1 MEPYHPA
8 RDGYPSMFE
17 LEDTSMHQL
26 EHTPGDAA
34 QATKLHQRFSTPT
47 HKLVLALTTIMLVT
61 VGAVSAIRALTLA
74 PSMSEP
80 PTVTISIDEIH
91 RQVDMTSLPV
101 QEVRD
106 PY

>member
-1 MEPYHPA
+1 MEPYHPT

-17 LEDTSMHQL
+17 LEDTPMLQL

-34 QATKLHQRFSTPT
+34 QATKLHQRLSTPT
-47 HKLVLALTTIMLVT
+47 HKLVLALTTIMLTT

-74 PSMSEP
+74 PAVSAP
-80 PTVTISIDEIH
+80 PAATISIDAIH
-91 RQVDMTSLPV
+91 RQVDVTSLPV
-101 QEVRD
+101 HEVRD